1 MRKILAALF
10 AILGSA
16 ALVSC
21 VDFDEFGESDYRVL
35 SDISVEE
42 QEGTTSPDAANRT
55 FTSFIKARVLPDSVT
70 IDDVDVSAMA
80 KLRRVESKIDGIP
93 ADSAELDSLA
103 AFVAL
108 AKENVRKGSRVRLP
122 RSGKIFWAVVSESG
136 RRSLWLH
143 RFELVE
149 PDDDDGGSGEGG
161 KPETGG
167 SSETETSSSSA
178 VASSDVHFEPTIEG
192 QIGAAALRPGEN
204 GAPDT
209 LLVSLPYGSDPSSLR
224 VSATGKHEAATVS
237 PDPSTVADFSSP
249 VEFTVTAEDGS
260 SKVWVVAVE
269 VKAQGYVASSEK
281 EFTALSADGESEPAT
296 WSARRDTATLHF
308 SSFAERTAAVVRFS
322 VSEGATVRA
331 TTGGGT
337 AILAP
342 GTALDLSSPVV
353 LTVTAEDGSA
363 ATVVLAA
370 DSPLPP
376 PPRVLSFESGSFPVS
391 FDSTSSDT
399 TRIFVEANYPNTLK
413 AVPVSFALTDGAS
426 ASGLVS
432 GENADLARAKPFSV
446 SNGVE
451 TKFYSVQA
459 GYQLPYSDFD
469 SWTTGDTALAK
480 GSWTDPWTGSSFTTV
495 WGSGNQ
501 YSGVSMILSQA
512 TNNRTA
518 VQMKT
523 NEINLVVYQKLAA
536 GNLFT
541 GNFNPKNVGQM
552 GMAGYDDG
560 NELIDFGKPF
570 AGRPA
575 FVEIDFSY
583 AKQGNDSC
591 DLYVLLENRGGTRSS
606 NVGRSTAQ
614 VNKLVAS
621 AWYRS
626 TSDNDAADP
635 DVVSISAPNAE
646 GLRTL
651 RMKFKYGAPLASS
664 PIHGSN
670 ALATGL
676 QSNDG
681 IYNGLK
687 ASDAYADE
695 DVTHIRVV
703 FSSSAMGNLYKG
715 SKNSTL
721 VVGNMRL
728 VYGP

>member
-21 VDFDEFGESDYRVL
+21 VDFDEFGESDYCVL
-35 SDISVEE
+35 SDITVKE
-42 QEGTTSPDAANRT
+42 QEGTTSPDAQNRT
-55 FTSFIKARVLPDSVT
+55 FTSFIKARALPDSVT
-70 IDDVDVSAMA
+70 LDDVDISALA
-80 KLRRVESKIDGIP
+80 ELRRVESKIDGIP

-161 KPETGG
+161 SSETAG
-167 SSETETSSSSA
+167 SSATETSSSSA
-178 VASSDVHFEPTIEG
+178 ASSDVRFELSIEG
-192 QIGAAALRPGEN
+192 QIGASSLRPGEN

-209 LLVSLPYGSDPSSLR
+209 LLVALPYGSDVSALR
-224 VSATGKHEAATVS
+224 VSATDAHEAATVV
-237 PDPSTVADFSSP
+237 PDPSATTDFSSP
-249 VEFTVTAEDGS
+249 VEFVVTAEDGTRKS
-260 SKVWVVAVE
+260 WIVAVE

-281 EFTALSADGESEPAT
+281 EFTSLSADGESEAVT
-296 WSARRDTATLHF
+296 WSAQRDTATLHF
-308 SSFAERTAAVVRFS
+308 SSFAARTAAVVRFA

-331 TTGGGT
+331 TTEKGT
-337 AILAP
+337 AILVP

-363 ATVVLAA
+363 ATVLLVA

-376 PPRVLSFESGSFPVS
+376 PPRVLSFASASFAVS

-399 TRIFVEANYPNTLK
+399 TRIFVEADYPNTLK
-413 AVPVSFALTDGAS
+413 SVPVSFALTDGAT

-432 GENADLARAKPFSV
+432 GESADLARAKPFSV

-469 SWTTGDTALAK
+469 SWTQGDTALAK
-480 GSWTDPWTGSSFTTV
+480 GNWTDPWTGSTFTTV

-523 NEINLVVYQKLAA
+523 DEINLVVYKKLAA

-541 GNFNPKNVGQM
+541 GNFNPNNVGQM
-552 GMAGYDDG
+552 SMAGYDDG

-570 AGRPA
+570 AGRPT
-575 FVEIDFSY
+575 FVEIEFSY
-583 AKQGNDSC
+583 AKAGSDSC

-626 TSDNDAADP
+626 MSDNDTADP
-635 DVVSISAPNAE
+635 DVVSISAPNAQ

-651 RMKFKYGAPLASS
+651 RMKFKYGAPHASS

-676 QSNDG
+676 KSSDG

-687 ASDAYADE
+687 AGDSYANE

-715 SKNSTL
+715 SKNSAL

-728 VYGP
+728 VYDP